1 MKDKKANNTR
11 RRVVWMIIGVLCIGL
26 SVAFCRLAG
35 FGTDPFSCMNLG
47 ISAVAGLGFGTCE
60 LLVNLVLLLP
70 MLFCFR
76 KTLGIGT
83 IFNMAGVGYT
93 ADFCI
98 FLLRS
103 FHVSTQSLQSFW
115 GVRVVLMILAVVVL
129 CFGVA
134 LYMESDLGIA
144 PYDALGQEIEMWTKK
159 RLKFTYA
166 RIMTDVICVGI
177 GFALGSV
184 VGISTLITAFFT
196 GPLVTFFR
204 THVAVKIMEDNHKTA
219 IRH

>member
-1 MKDKKANNTR
+1 
-11 RRVVWMIIGVLCIGL
+11 
-26 SVAFCRLAG
+26 
-35 FGTDPFSCMNLG
+35 
-47 ISAVAGLGFGTCE
+47 
-60 LLVNLVLLLP
+60 
-70 MLFCFR
+70 
-76 KTLGIGT
+76 
-83 IFNMAGVGYT
+83 
-93 ADFCI
+93 
-98 FLLRS
+98 
-103 FHVSTQSLQSFW
+103 
-115 GVRVVLMILAVVVL
+115 
-129 CFGVA
+129 
-134 LYMESDLGIA
+134 MESDLGIA